1 MEGLYWRSF
10 AFIRGSSSQ
19 KGFFADFDSTPT
31 PNADIAFLLSLNP
44 PEWVKRAPEVVSDYP
59 DRLIPVDEKV
69 EFPEKHHRIKDYAC
83 LLSA

>member
-31 PNADIAFLLSLNP
+31 PNADIANKKGA
-44 PEWVKRAPEVVSDYP
+44 ET
-59 DRLIPVDEKV
+59 RLPHI
-69 EFPEKHHRIKDYAC
+69 YAIE
-83 LLSA
+83 SNGNISE